1 MDPNTVWEGTS
12 QTLPKKVFR
21 STGYICKYVCMCACM
36 YVWMYVWMYVYIYI
50 YIDECDKLN
59 TWHMFYGFTWLP
71 NIYVNQLD
79 G

>member
-1 MDPNTVWEGTS
+1 MN
-12 QTLPKKVFR
+12 
-21 STGYICKYVCMCACM
+21 VCMNVC
-36 YVWMYVWMYVYIYI
+36 VYI

-59 TWHMFYGFTWLP
+59 TWHMFYGFKWLP

>member
-1 MDPNTVWEGTS
+1 
-12 QTLPKKVFR
+12 
-21 STGYICKYVCMCACM
+21 
-36 YVWMYVWMYVYIYI
+36 MYVWMYVYIYI

-59 TWHMFYGFTWLP
+59 TWHMFYGFKWLP